1 MFGLS
6 SGLRNED
13 KEIWWFAVVMGR
25 TDEVYDGYDDFA
37 DDMVIWSKSRQQYA
51 LRRRRVK
58 VSRSGRQNM
67 CMNKR
72 ETGGKVNM

>member
-1 MFGLS
+1 MFGVS

-13 KEIWWFAVVMGR
+13 KEIWWFAVVMDR

-37 DDMVIWSKSRQQYA
+37 DDMVIWSRQQYA
-51 LRRRRVK
+51 LWRRRVK

-67 CMNKR
+67 CVNKR